1 MDRRSEFLES
11 INIKNNLKYRYGT
24 LDRKI
29 QEYINETLEKNNIN
43 KIKNMTLLEKLSC
56 IAYIYPQKKDVI
68 TEILDMYYSDI
79 ILTEN
84 SYSALEELYNQ
95 LKEDVK

>member
-11 INIKNNLKYRYGT
+11 INIKNNLKYKYCD

-29 QEYINETLEKNNIN
+29 QEYINETLEKNGII
-43 KIKNMTLLEKLSC
+43 KIENMTLLEKLSC
-56 IAYIYPQKKDVI
+56 IVYIYPQKKDVI
-68 TEILDMYYSDI
+68 TEILDMYYSDM